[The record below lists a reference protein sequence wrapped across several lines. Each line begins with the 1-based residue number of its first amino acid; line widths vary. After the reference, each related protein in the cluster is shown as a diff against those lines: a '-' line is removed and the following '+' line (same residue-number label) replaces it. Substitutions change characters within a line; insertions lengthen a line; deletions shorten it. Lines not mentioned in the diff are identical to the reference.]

1 MRLFGNTALE
11 SIVDGEFDS
20 QHGLIDGYLLKNKLM
35 EVNRKAG
42 GLCLHWVDTKP
53 KAGVA

>member
-42 GLCLHWVDTKP
+42 GLCLHWVDTKS